1 MLNYINLHVK
11 KISLHRH
18 LRLSADLNNM
28 SWRVRPEELLLEV
41 GKQFSSKINLHQAIS
56 DANVSDKLRMSTERA
71 QNVRDLILFI
81 I

>member
-1 MLNYINLHVK
+1 MPMSKTLF
-11 KISLHRH
+11 LHRH

-41 GKQFSSKINLHQAIS
+41 GKQFSSKINLHQAMS
-56 DANVSDKLRMSTERA
+56 DANVSDKLHEAT
-71 QNVRDLILFI
+71 RDHLILFI

>member
-1 MLNYINLHVK
+1 MLNICEEYKIIIEYKINRCE

-18 LRLSADLNNM
+18 LRLSADFNNM

-56 DANVSDKLRMSTERA
+56 DANVSDKL
-71 QNVRDLILFI
+71 
-81 I
+81 